1 MARLTARNVLAP
13 QGCGGIH
20 LMEEVQVMEKR
31 IGRLI
36 AGAGVAALV
45 AGFVGLAQSTV
56 SATTATSTFAVSATV
71 SANCTI
77 AAGALAFTPY
87 DPVVANATA
96 NLDQTSTITVAC
108 TKGSTGVVSLDNG
121 VNASGTIRRMKAG
134 TNFLTYEMYSDSGRT
149 TVWNATN
156 TVSYTALT
164 KATTGVTLYG
174 RVPAGQDVPV
184 GSYTDSV
191 VATITF

>member
-1 MARLTARNVLAP
+1 
-13 QGCGGIH
+13 
-20 LMEEVQVMEKR
+20 MEEVQVMEKR
-31 IGRLI
+31 FGRLI

-56 SATTATSTFAVSATV
+56 GATTATSTFAVSATV

-77 AAGALAFTPY
+77 SAGALAFTPY
-87 DPVVANATA
+87 DPVVANAVT

-134 TNFLTYEMYSDSGRT
+134 ANFLTYEMYSDSGHT

-156 TVSYTALT
+156 TVSYTALS